1 MDLLHDPT
9 FQSSVLPL
17 IASFLLVGVLRFSL
31 GSKFGPEFSS
41 AGIVIAFMI
50 IYCVVNG
57 VPASPPRS
65 ASQKLI
71 YIVLASI
78 FFGLIIDLL
87 GRPRIIKPLVL
98 VFLLTALIWLGWS
111 QVIAVNWAAISSV
124 FGLILIVVIATLNN
138 LDNPQHQS
146 DTPVVLLVVA
156 IGLGVIALYSSSAL
170 IAQLSFALAA
180 ALGGFMLW
188 NWPKEHYPF
197 TLVGLIGTS
206 SILFSLASIL
216 LITSKP
222 NLIGM
227 GFLALALFADS
238 VLPGLPSFFQK
249 LPRSVIV
256 VILTLITAVPVVL
269 AALITIIK
277 SPPLTY

>member
-1 MDLLHDPT
+1 
-9 FQSSVLPL
+9 
-17 IASFLLVGVLRFSL
+17 
-31 GSKFGPEFSS
+31 
-41 AGIVIAFMI
+41 
-50 IYCVVNG
+50 
-57 VPASPPRS
+57 
-65 ASQKLI
+65 
-71 YIVLASI
+71 
-78 FFGLIIDLL
+78 
-87 GRPRIIKPLVL
+87 
-98 VFLLTALIWLGWS
+98 
-111 QVIAVNWAAISSV
+111 
-124 FGLILIVVIATLNN
+124 
-138 LDNPQHQS
+138 
-146 DTPVVLLVVA
+146 
-156 IGLGVIALYSSSAL
+156 
-170 IAQLSFALAA
+170 
-180 ALGGFMLW
+180 MLW